1 MTTFPTSRINL
12 LNRALTAAALVAL
25 AVTSGVW
32 LTRSP
37 LTAATPAAKPAPA
50 ETEES
55 PALAPPPLPAP
66 AATTTDVQIEVE
78 IASPTTPV
86 VADPPPAAKPAE
98 TKREPQN
105 TYQPRRRSLF
115 RRR

>member
-1 MTTFPTSRINL
+1 MTTFPTSRIDL

-37 LTAATPAAKPAPA
+37 LTAATPAPA
-50 ETEES
+50 EAEES
-55 PALAPPPLPAP
+55 PALAPLPLPAP
-66 AATTTDVQIEVE
+66 AATTTEVQIELE